1 MTDLE
6 LALALAAEAAI
17 AINGIYAH
25 DFAVETKADG
35 SPVTL
40 ADRTA
45 DALIRAGLARHRPG
59 DAVLTEEST
68 FTAGVGSRLWL
79 VDPLDGTAD
88 FADRTGDFAVM
99 IGLCVDG
106 EPVLGVVAA
115 PALDRTFAGV
125 VGEGAFELVAGE
137 RRPLHI
143 APAHQP
149 PRVLV
154 SRKHPPRG
162 DLAALFEALGGATHL
177 PRGSVGVKC
186 GLLAAGEADLYLH
199 PTRGTWLWDCAAP
212 QAIIEAAGGR
222 FTRPDGS
229 RIPYDLNE
237 LQNPA
242 GVLVAG
248 PALHT
253 EVCTRLA
260 ARTEFTAV

>member
-1 MTDLE
+1 MNDLD
-6 LALALAAEAAI
+6 LALAIALDAAALI
-17 AINGIYAH
+17 SDVYAR
-25 DFAVETKADG
+25 DFAVETKTDG

-40 ADRTA
+40 ADRGA
-45 DALIRAGLARHRPG
+45 DQLIREALAHFRPH
-59 DAVLTEEST
+59 DAVLTEESGL
-68 FTAGVGSRLWL
+68 TAAPGGRLWL
-79 VDPLDGTAD
+79 IDPLDGTAD

-99 IGLCVDG
+99 IGLCIDG
-106 EPVLGVVAA
+106 HPVLGVVAA
-115 PALDRTFAGV
+115 PALDRTWAAG
-125 VGEGAFELVAGE
+125 GGRAFEVQDGA
-137 RRPLHI
+137 RHPLQI
-143 APAHQP
+143 APPHPP

-154 SRKHPPRG
+154 SRKHPPPAG
-162 DLAALFEALGGATHL
+162 VLEVLAHFGGATHV

-229 RIPYDLNE
+229 QIPYDLNE

-248 PALHT
+248 RALHAQ
-253 EVCTRLA
+253 VLGLR
-260 ARTEFTAV
+260 